1 MPNKNLPFITI
12 ITSTLNAGESL
23 RHTAQSIQKQRYPHI
38 QWIVADG
45 KSSDNTVKIIDELG
59 DLVNVCFSKPDQG
72 IYDAWNK
79 ALKFAK
85 GEWVQFIG
93 AGDELADIDTLEKIA
108 PILGNAHPNY
118 DLVYGRLQYL
128 SEHSREFIEEI
139 GAPWSEIKNQWEFFR
154 PKLPIHPEVF
164 HHISL
169 FKKNEPFDISYKFAG
184 DSHFLMQCIRNKDPL
199 YIPILVNKMPLGGAT
214 GSIRRAHLI
223 SLETR
228 RACRE
233 LGYQIPLSH
242 YLSESA
248 KTLMKRTCCFLL
260 SDRYLFKIA
269 NGYRK
274 VAGKEKRW

>member
-1 MPNKNLPFITI
+1 MPNKSLPLITI

-23 RHTAQSIQKQRYPHI
+23 RHTARSIQKQSYPHI
-38 QWIVADG
+38 QWIIADG
-45 KSSDNTVKIIDELG
+45 KSSDNTLKIIEELG
-59 DLVNVCFSKPDQG
+59 DLVNVWFSKPDRG

-79 ALKFAK
+79 ALKFAR

-93 AGDELADIDTLEKIA
+93 SGDELADIDTLEKIA
-108 PILGNAHPNY
+108 SILGNAHPHY

-128 SEHSREFIEEI
+128 SEHNRKFLEEV
-139 GAPWSEIKNQWEFFR
+139 GAPWSKIKNEWEFFR

-169 FKKNEPFDISYKFAG
+169 FKEDEPFDVSYKFAG
-184 DSHFLMQCIRNKDPL
+184 DSHFLMQCIRSKDPL
-199 YIPILVNKMPLGGAT
+199 YVPILVNKMPLGGAT
-214 GSIRRAHLI
+214 GSIYRAHLI

-248 KTLMKRTCCFLL
+248 KTFMKRICCFLFP
-260 SDRYLFKIA
+260 DQYLFKIA

-274 VAGKEKRW
+274 LVGKQKRW